1 MSGNPKQVE
10 MMKNKSGPERAD
22 ETLSSGDLAR
32 HSGLYRLEHDSH
44 GVETE
49 VFVRKGTPFPVCND
63 CGKPVTFILVRKVEH
78 IEDDPDFR

>member
-10 MMKNKSGPERAD
+10 TVKNKSRPRDAD

-44 GVETE
+44 EVDAE
-49 VFVRKGTPFPVCND
+49 VFVRKGTPLPACND